1 MFTDQ
6 QLFGKSKVDQLDVAV
21 DVEQQV
27 LRLEVS
33 VDDVPAVQV
42 AERLDHAGRVEAGC
56 RVVEVAPVSQD
67 GPQLAAQTRLHQHV
81 QVLAVFERLEQLHDE
96 VAVGLAHDLLLGHDV
111 LLLASLNNLQNGTKG
126 INNFCRKRK
135 YFKLLKYKIFV
146 PEITG
151 VFFVTEKLCW
161 GVKQKI
167 VYLRLFHLLEGER
180 SLVIAGDLNEL
191 DASEAANAEGGD
203 DAQVLQPY
211 TSELF
216 IDSARQTHVYRQF
229 RRVAKT
235 IRYFVPTMYR
245 VQQSCILPF

>member
-1 MFTDQ
+1 MCTHQ

-56 RVVEVAPVSQD
+56 RVVEVTPVSQD

-111 LLLASLNNLQNGTKG
+111 LLLASLNNLQNGSRCK
-126 INNFCRKRK
+126 
-135 YFKLLKYKIFV
+135 
-146 PEITG
+146 
-151 VFFVTEKLCW
+151 
-161 GVKQKI
+161 
-167 VYLRLFHLLEGER
+167 
-180 SLVIAGDLNEL
+180 
-191 DASEAANAEGGD
+191 
-203 DAQVLQPY
+203 
-211 TSELF
+211 
-216 IDSARQTHVYRQF
+216 
-229 RRVAKT
+229 
-235 IRYFVPTMYR
+235 
-245 VQQSCILPF
+245 